1 MSETEGETDERP
13 RREVAHRV
21 FAAEFDD
28 ASLSYS
34 ESDEERAPNY
44 VVTPTG
50 ARANRLFVA
59 GVLTELEALD
69 SDQLRARIADPTG
82 VFVVYAGQYQPDA
95 LAALERLEPPA
106 FVAVTGKARIFE
118 PEDSDRV
125 FTSIRPETISEIDAA
140 TRDRWIV
147 ETTAQTLDRIGA
159 FAAALAE
166 GEPSADGEVPTGGVR
181 SEQAGDE
188 GDTTHS
194 GISLAREHYGTTPA
208 YLAAV
213 REAALDAARL
223 VAGDGEDVR
232 PLDIA
237 PDEKGD
243 RDEVDLDS
251 LAAGSAGESA
261 VAALTGAETDAE
273 TTVPEPTEPETPEGA
288 SAGTDTAGVGA
299 VDDSN
304 DSDDIDD
311 TDGPIGAGDPTPM
324 TDVDGKT
331 GDAGTND
338 GAASGSEAMDTD
350 GSEADEFATS
360 STEESGSEPGPVDD
374 VSGID
379 STGDAGEFGEGNGFE
394 GEDGEDSEEF
404 EGEFDLSDE
413 ERAEIEA
420 EYGTDFSTG
429 SEVDDP
435 GEADIEPTAP
445 PIEDNDERSEDDLP
459 ADDRAMGDV
468 DPGGDAIDEFAAET
482 ESGPEFNSGG
492 KPKAKAESRTG
503 AGTEAETETTDST
516 DPTEPVEPG
525 TDSDDALDDDF
536 DTGSVDESE
545 PTSGSEADDAGAAD
559 DGTPSDEEP
568 TSNGIETDVV
578 EADADR
584 DPADVDAG
592 GDDAEDVDATEAV
605 MDAMRALD
613 DGDGAERGRVIERVE
628 EEHGIDEDEAEA
640 AIQDALMGGQCYE
653 PDEGKLKAI

>member
-59 GVLTELEALD
+59 GVLTELETLD

-118 PEDSDRV
+118 PEDSDQV

-237 PDEKGD
+237 PDEEG
-243 RDEVDLDS
+243 EADLDS
-251 LAAGSAGESA
+251 LAAGSASESA
-261 VAALTGAETDAE
+261 VAALTGTETDAE

-404 EGEFDLSDE
+404 EGEFGLSDE

-445 PIEDNDERSEDDLP
+445 PIEDDDERSEDDLP
-459 ADDRAMGDV
+459 ADDRATGDV

-492 KPKAKAESRTG
+492 EPKVEAESRTG
-503 AGTEAETETTDST
+503 VGTEAETETTDST
-516 DPTEPVEPG
+516 DPIEPVEPG

-568 TSNGIETDVV
+568 TSDGIETDVV